1 MELTDDAIRY
11 VFQIVIQEP
20 SFIGFFFRPQIVY
33 LLAKPLC

>member
-20 SFIGFFFRPQIVY
+20 SFIGFFLPQIVY